1 MLEKIPAV
9 PDGIDAYRAVG
20 GFDAGYFMYA
30 EDVDLCRALR
40 NAGWEVWYR
49 PDAVVTHLGGGSS
62 GGRRPEREADL
73 YRSRVRYQR
82 KYRGPFAAATLK
94 VLILTTA
101 LAKVLLHGALRRLT
115 GGRRGRAVPSPRLLS
130 ARLKGV

>member
-1 MLEKIPAV
+1 MMDAIRLLCGLALE
-9 PDGIDAYRAVG
+9 
-20 GFDAGYFMYA
+20 
-30 EDVDLCRALR
+30 ALYPSQT
-40 NAGWEVWYR
+40 NCMGC
-49 PDAVVTHLGGGSS
+49 H
-62 GGRRPEREADL
+62 
-73 YRSRVRYQR
+73 
-82 KYRGPFAAATLK
+82 GPFAAATLK